1 MTKYDH
7 INFKEKI
14 DKFFWWFEANKFT
27 NQGDYPRATN
37 LVLEFSD
44 YVEKMD
50 NCNLAD
56 SLGLTSD
63 FDDLEDAEKAAE
75 KAREMIDT
83 GIDTWLGA

>member
-1 MTKYDH
+1 MTKLSV
-7 INFKEKI
+7 KQLKKKI
-14 DKFFWWFEANKFT
+14 DTLFYWFEANKFK
-27 NQGDYPRATN
+27 NEGNYPRATN

-63 FDDLEDAEKAAE
+63 FDDLEDAEKAAAH
-75 KAREMIDT
+75 ARTMIDK
-83 GIDTWLGA
+83 GIDNWLGA